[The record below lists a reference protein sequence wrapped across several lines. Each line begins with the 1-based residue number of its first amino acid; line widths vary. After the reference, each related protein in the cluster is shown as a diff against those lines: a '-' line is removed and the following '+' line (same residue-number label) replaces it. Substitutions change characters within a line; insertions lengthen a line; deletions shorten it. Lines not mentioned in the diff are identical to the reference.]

1 MKEPKKASTTD
12 AYAGARTAKLDQQTP
27 KWPDLRVAITAA
39 GSTISAS
46 GITHELTGDDPQRA
60 AVTFAADHARRNG
73 KPVRMTATM
82 PTGDVY
88 RMIVTPDRS
97 VVLLDHARPAG
108 STTAPPQ
115 PAASGKQIKKARP
128 TKTPARRAGTPGII
142 GRFPPRLQPIIKWGA
157 PAFAVLLVVLVVLA
171 VVKGPSKAG
180 TDTGIAQQNHPVP
193 PAGTLY
199 TVTAPPGWSQT
210 ATWTVPL
217 AHGSTTDTDP
227 DTGVTAALTPDDRT
241 TAQTAHDTAAQIQGH
256 QPNYLS
262 VLGADGSTRYTA
274 PLATRPVY
282 GPVITTV
289 DGAKVVL
296 LQTNSNTV
304 SYWPIDGGEPTTV
317 ELPDQVAGQLNTAGT
332 SVMVPLGNQRVA
344 YLHNHAWQ
352 TLEAL
357 PLTTPKFA
365 TDGAVVSVQPETG
378 AWWTQRIDSAPT
390 SVRPTRPAG
399 VTGLDQILAVTPQH
413 VILSWKTAPAAG
425 SYTASDVI
433 TAYDVAT
440 GKLLAQASS
449 VTTLSPAQAVYTS
462 ARHGLTAADGMILSA
477 PAGRPAALTLIAG
490 LQVKAVYDAVYG
502 QEQGGPA
509 LFTATGSALRLPVS
523 ALTPVGATTDRLLVV
538 SQDQLYAL
546 PADPNHTT
554 DQLPAITISTV
565 PTTAA
570 PTSPITPAPAPT
582 RSSAIPEGMSK
593 PATTPKQITTG

>member
-1 MKEPKKASTTD
+1 MKTSKKASTAD

-46 GITHELTGDDPQRA
+46 GITHELAGDDPQRA

-82 PTGDVY
+82 PTGDVH

-108 STTAPPQ
+108 SPTSAPP
-115 PAASGKQIKKARP
+115 PAAGGKQAKKARTRKP
-128 TKTPARRAGTPGII
+128 PARRPGTAGIL
-142 GRFPPRLQPIIKWGA
+142 GRFPPRLQPVIKWGA
-157 PAFAVLLVVLVVLA
+157 PAFAVLLVALVVLA

-180 TDTGIAQQNHPVP
+180 TDTAIAQQNHPVP

-217 AHGSTTDTDP
+217 AHGTTTDTDP

-241 TAQTAHDTAAQIQGH
+241 TAQTAHDTAGKIEGH

-304 SYWPIDGGEPTTV
+304 SYLPLDGGDPTTV
-317 ELPDQVAGQLNTAGT
+317 DLPDQVAGQLNTAGT

-352 TLEAL
+352 TLETL

-378 AWWTQRIDSAPT
+378 AWWTQRIDAAPT

-399 VTGLDQILAVTPQH
+399 AVGLDQILAVTPRH
-413 VILSWKTAPAAG
+413 VILSWKTAAAAG
-425 SYTASDVI
+425 SYTAPDLI

-440 GKLLAQASS
+440 GKLIAQASS
-449 VTTLSPAQAVYTS
+449 VNTLSPSQDVYTDS
-462 ARHGLTAADGMILSA
+462 RHGLTAIDGLVLSA
-477 PAGRPAALTLIAG
+477 PAGQSAQLTVVDG
-490 LQVKAVYDAVYG
+490 FHVNAVYDAVYG
-502 QEQGGPA
+502 QQQGQPA
-509 LFTATGSALRLPVS
+509 VITAADPVRNLPPS
-523 ALTPVGATTDRLLVV
+523 TLTPVGATADHLIVT
-538 SQDQLYAL
+538 SQDQLYSL
-546 PADPNHTT
+546 PP
-554 DQLPAITISTV
+554 SEK
-565 PTTAA
+565 
-570 PTSPITPAPAPT
+570 
-582 RSSAIPEGMSK
+582 R
-593 PATTPKQITTG
+593 